1 MKRKNN
7 NYISNLESVSK
18 KNKTTLYNQ
27 MSNEIGN
34 EIGNEMS
41 NKRKFNFDVF
51 NYICK
56 KFKRF
61 KVNSTLEEE
70 FENIFIDF
78 TNCNINE
85 ELMEYNQEDQKNK
98 NDMCTNPYFIDMY

>member
-7 NYISNLESVSK
+7 HYISNLESVSK
-18 KNKTTLYNQ
+18 KNKTIICNE
-27 MSNEIGN
+27 MS
-34 EIGNEMS
+34 NEMS

-70 FENIFIDF
+70 FENIFSEF
-78 TNCNINE
+78 TNCNIDD

>member
-18 KNKTTLYNQ
+18 KNKTTIYNQ

-34 EIGNEMS
+34 QMS
-41 NKRKFNFDVF
+41 NKRKFNSDVF

-61 KVNSTLEEE
+61 KFNYSMDEE
-70 FENIFIDF
+70 FENIFSEF
-78 TNCNINE
+78 TNCNIND
-85 ELMEYNQEDQKNK
+85 ELMEYNQEDTKN
-98 NDMCTNPYFIDMY
+98 NDQCKNPYFIDIY